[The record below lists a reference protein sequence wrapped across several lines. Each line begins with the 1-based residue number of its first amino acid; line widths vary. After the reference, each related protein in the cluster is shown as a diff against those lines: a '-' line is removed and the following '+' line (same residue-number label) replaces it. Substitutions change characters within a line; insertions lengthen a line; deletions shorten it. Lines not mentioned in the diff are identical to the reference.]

1 MVALRVLVVDDYADV
16 ADSLSLLLRLWGHEP
31 LVTRDG
37 PEALAAAPAF
47 RPDVVILDIAL
58 PRMDG
63 YELARRLREL
73 PGLEGLAL
81 LALSGYGEAEYQ
93 RRSKEAGFLA
103 HLVKPVHPPEL
114 EALLNVLAR
123 EKARRPG
130 AP

>member
-1 MVALRVLVVDDYADV
+1 MAALRVLVVDDNADV
-16 ADSLSLLLRLWGHEP
+16 ADSVSLLLRLWCHEP
-31 LVTRDG
+31 LVARDG
-37 PEALAAAPAF
+37 PAALAAATAF
-47 RPDVVILDIAL
+47 GPDVVILDIAL

-63 YELARRLREL
+63 YELGRRLREL
-73 PGLEGLAL
+73 PGQQGLTL
-81 LALSGYGEAEYQ
+81 LAMSGYGAAEYH
-93 RRSKEAGFLA
+93 RRSTEAGFLA

>member
-31 LVTRDG
+31 LAVRDG
-37 PEALAAAPAF
+37 PAALAAAPAF
-47 RPDVVILDIAL
+47 GPDVAILEVAL
-58 PRMDG
+58 PRIDG

-73 PGLEGLAL
+73 PGLEGLAV
-81 LALSGYGEAEYQ
+81 LALSAYGEAEYQ